1 MNKSLAKFLLS
12 LSVTPFLVFGTPAL
26 MVTSAHADAEI
37 SSDVSDDGGAWTDG
51 EGSGGGS
58 DSGWGEGDGD
68 GWGGGWDDDDNVN
81 PNVGDGCGDNYAAS
95 RC

>member
-1 MNKSLAKFLLS
+1 MTKSLAKFILS

-26 MVTSAHADAEI
+26 LATSAHADAEI
-37 SSDVSDDGGAWTDG
+37 SSDVSDDGSAWTAG
-51 EGSGGGS
+51 ESSGSG
-58 DSGWGEGDGD
+58 SGWSEGDGD
-68 GWGGGWDDDDNVN
+68 GWSSGWDDDDNVN

>member
-1 MNKSLAKFLLS
+1 MTKSLSKFLLS

-37 SSDVSDDGGAWTDG
+37 SSDVSDDDGAWSDG
-51 EGSGGGS
+51 EVQRRRRFRLGRRRRRRLGRRLMPTTTSIPTS
-58 DSGWGEGDGD
+58 
-68 GWGGGWDDDDNVN
+68 
-81 PNVGDGCGDNYAAS
+81 GDGCGDDYAVS

>member
-1 MNKSLAKFLLS
+1 MTKSLTKFLLS
-12 LSVTPFLVFGTPAL
+12 LGVTPFLVFGTPAL

-37 SSDVSDDGGAWTDG
+37 SSDVGEGDGAWTDG

-68 GWGGGWDDDDNVN
+68 GWGGDDAETSGASS
-81 PNVGDGCGDNYAAS
+81 GDGCGTDYSVS

>member
-1 MNKSLAKFLLS
+1 MTKSLSKFLLS

-26 MVTSAHADAEI
+26 MVTSAHADSEI
-37 SSDVSDDGGAWTDG
+37 SSDVSDDDGAWTDG
-51 EGSGGGS
+51 EGSGGG

-68 GWGGGWDDDDNVN
+68 GWGGDSADDEVN
-81 PNVGDGCGDNYAAS
+81 PNVGDGCGDDYAAS

>member
-1 MNKSLAKFLLS
+1 MTKSLSKFLLS

-26 MVTSAHADAEI
+26 IVTSAHADAEI
-37 SSDVSDDGGAWTDG
+37 SSDVSDDDGAWSDG
-51 EGSGGGS
+51 EDGGGGG

-68 GWGGGWDDDDNVN
+68 GWGGTDDDSSG
-81 PNVGDGCGDNYAAS
+81 PNLWRRLRFDDYAVS

>member
-1 MNKSLAKFLLS
+1 MTKSLSKFLLS

-26 MVTSAHADAEI
+26 MVTSAHADVEI
-37 SSDVSDDGGAWTDG
+37 SSDVSDDDGAWSDG
-51 EGSGGGS
+51 EDSGGSG

-68 GWGGGWDDDDNVN
+68 GWGGDDDETPSIPTLATAAVRD
-81 PNVGDGCGDNYAAS
+81 YAVS